1 MNDNSNKVLTTAI
14 EVLSC
19 DGYDHFSMRNIAKK
33 AGVHLATVQHY
44 FPTKKVLL
52 QETIRKVIDEFDCQ
66 MDNVLE
72 KKTKSP
78 EERFILVAKLHFSTC
93 IDPYTAG
100 FFIALWALSVHDPD
114 AKSLLD
120 ETYQLAHQRFCR
132 TITELRGDL
141 PKKIVAQR
149 ASLILTL
156 FEGANITMRSPKIL
170 RVSDRSL
177 KKAFV
182 STALVIANGELK
194 Q

>member
-1 MNDNSNKVLTTAI
+1 MNDNPSKVLTAAI

-19 DGYDHFSMRNIAKK
+19 DGYAHFSMRNIAKK
-33 AGVHLATVQHY
+33 AGVRLATVQHY

-52 QETIRKVIDEFDCQ
+52 RAAIREVVDEFDTQ
-66 MDNVLE
+66 MDNVF
-72 KKTKSP
+72 KQTTKSP
-78 EERFILVAKLHFSTC
+78 EQRFTQVAKLHFSTC
-93 IDPYTAG
+93 IDPSTAG

-120 ETYQLAHQRFCR
+120 ETYQLAHERFCR
-132 TITELRGDL
+132 TITDLHENL
-141 PKKIVAQR
+141 PKKITAQR

-182 STALVIANGELK
+182 SAALAIANGDLK